1 MSIHDIINALNFFAD
16 PSLQEDY
23 DNAGLITGNKN
34 WACSG
39 ALVCLDATEAVI
51 QEAIDK
57 KINLVIAHHPIV
69 FKGLKKIN
77 GNNYVERALILA
89 IKNDIALFAIHTN
102 LDNVIHGV
110 NGKIADILS
119 LQNRQ
124 ILAPKK
130 ALLQQLS
137 VFVPIA
143 HKEKL
148 LNALFAAGAGS
159 IGNYSECSFSVVGE
173 GSFKAMEG
181 STPFVGNMG
190 ERHLEVEEKIDVIFP
205 AWKQHNIVQAMKTNH
220 PYEEV
225 AYNIYN
231 LDNVYAETGSGMV
244 GNLPEKTDEAAF
256 FKKIQQLFQ
265 IPVIKHS
272 PFRNKPIQKV
282 ALCGGAGSFLTRAA
296 ISAGADVYLTG
307 DLKYHEFFD
316 ADQQLV
322 LADIGH
328 YESEQ
333 YTIELLFDF
342 LRGKFPNF
350 AVLKTSVN
358 TNPVC
363 YFK

>member
-272 PFRNKPIQKV
+272 AFRNKSIQKV
-282 ALCGGAGSFLTRAA
+282 ALCGVREAF
-296 ISAGADVYLTG
+296 
-307 DLKYHEFFD
+307 
-316 ADQQLV
+316 
-322 LADIGH
+322 
-328 YESEQ
+328 
-333 YTIELLFDF
+333 
-342 LRGKFPNF
+342 
-350 AVLKTSVN
+350 
-358 TNPVC
+358 
-363 YFK
+363 